1 MLAYYHKAE
10 KKETVT
16 NIRINGCY
24 IQMIA
29 RSLEVMTSDT
39 QNVSFE
45 SLIITMSIACCT
57 AELISY
63 FDLTIME
70 LKEILCGNIVD
81 IQAVV

>member
-1 MLAYYHKAE
+1 MLAYYHHAE

-16 NIRINGCY
+16 NISINGCY

-29 RSLEVMTSDT
+29 RSLEVMTPDT

-45 SLIITMSIACCT
+45 RLIITMSIACCT

-63 FDLTIME
+63 FDLTI
-70 LKEILCGNIVD
+70 KEIQCGNIVD